1 LLPQLPWFPQWPK
14 MYSEEKKFHEID
26 MRVTLLQK
34 DVELNDRLCSK
45 LSESTTKLQEL
56 NVNLIQMINLHEQ
69 RHEQH
74 EKAERELKDD
84 IKDLHDRID
93 QVERHISQRIDD
105 LRSDLMNHKKEDN
118 PRIPEILQEVDK
130 YKWMFLGGALV
141 VGWII
146 GNIDLTVFG
155 TLLK

>member
-1 LLPQLPWFPQWPK
+1 
-14 MYSEEKKFHEID
+14 MYPDEQKLHQVD
-26 MRVTLLQK
+26 MRVSLLQK

-45 LSESTTKLQEL
+45 LSESIAKIQEL
-56 NVNLIQMINLHEQ
+56 NVNIMQMISLHEQ

-74 EKAERELKDD
+74 EKTEKELKDD

-105 LRSDLMNHKKEDN
+105 LRSDLIKHKKEETS
-118 PRIPEILQEVDK
+118 PKIPEILQEMDK
-130 YKWMFLGGALV
+130 YKWMFLGAALAI
-141 VGWII
+141 GWVI
-146 GNIDLTVFG
+146 GNIDLAVFG